1 MAALS
6 FITDYYMVKF
16 FSVLSSALL
25 HKIIC
30 GLIGVIF
37 VLLSLYIAPYH
48 ELWADEVQAFLIAR
62 DAPFADIV
70 SIIPHQEGQPAL
82 WHLLLKGLIF
92 LFGENLNI
100 TYVSITIMALT
111 VSIFL
116 FGYQVPL
123 FYKILIPFGHYF
135 LYQYNIISRNYCLA
149 YLALAILGYLY
160 PLRHK
165 HIWCYAFA
173 LLLLAESTSFYAPVA
188 AVLGGLWFYE
198 AFYTPKVCLK
208 NYYAP
213 FLGLCGF
220 GLLFLWQIL
229 PINTA
234 QYNIRIDDI
243 KNYPYNV
250 IAHFPEAFFA
260 GENIILNLLFLFVF
274 AWLAIKFVAMP
285 DFSEKIKKHK
295 KTIGDII
302 FIWTIFIAVYFTVR
316 PMFYHQGL
324 IWGLFLCS
332 VYMFFPNYIGRRCH
346 YLFIACL
353 LMQIYWSFVSISFDI
368 KHPYSAQLEVMQILQ
383 KQNLLQRKIQTIGF
397 HTLPLQT
404 LLSRENLCLSSDTPL
419 YWQWTQDDLKLRY
432 ADIQKMVDEHHD
444 ILVVDAF
451 EAPRIDLSYYE
462 NPDVFYIYKIP
473 AAAVYKGY
481 LFYEQGL
488 YLYIKKSLPPLFFN
502 S

>member
-1 MAALS
+1 MTALS
-6 FITDYYMVKF
+6 FISDYDMFKN
-16 FSVLSSALL
+16 FSLSFSNEIVCAL
-25 HKIIC
+25 IWS
-30 GLIGVIF
+30 VF
-37 VLLSLYIAPYH
+37 VALSLFIAPYH

-62 DAPFADIV
+62 DAPFTDIV

-82 WHLLLKGLIF
+82 WHLLLKGLIV
-92 LFGENLNI
+92 LFGEQLNI
-100 TYVSITIMALT
+100 TYVSIFIMSLT
-111 VSIFL
+111 VGIFL
-116 FGYQVPL
+116 FLYNVPL
-123 FYKILIPFGHYF
+123 LYKILIPFGHYF

-149 YLALAILGYLY
+149 YLALAILGYMY

-165 HIWCYAFA
+165 YIWRYAFA
-173 LLLLAESTSFYAPVA
+173 LLLLAESTAFLAPIA
-188 AVLGGLWFYE
+188 AILGVLWLYD
-198 AFYTPKVCLK
+198 AYKNHTHKLTSYT
-208 NYYAP
+208 AP
-213 FLGLCGF
+213 MFMLGGF
-220 GLLFLWQIL
+220 GLFMIWQIL
-229 PINTA
+229 PINTE

-274 AWLAIKFVAMP
+274 AWLTIKFIVMP
-285 DFSEKIKKHK
+285 DFWEKIKKHK
-295 KTIGDII
+295 KIIGDII
-302 FIWTIFIAVYFTVR
+302 FIWTIFIAVYFAVR

-332 VYMFFPNYIGRRCH
+332 VYMFFPNYIQNKKH
-346 YLFIACL
+346 YFFIACL
-353 LMQIYWSFVSISFDI
+353 FMQIYWSFVSISYDV

-383 KQNLLQRKIQTIGF
+383 KQNLLPRKIQTIGF

-404 LLSRENLCLSSDTPL
+404 LLSRENLYLSADTPL
-419 YWQWTQDDLKLRY
+419 YWQWTQGDLKLRY
-432 ADIQKMVDEHHD
+432 VDIQKIVDEHHD

-488 YLYIKKSLPPLFFN
+488 NLYIKKSLSQPFFD